1 MPLYGGTCGWS
12 SLGWSTLLST
22 LAKAYITLRFLC
34 GKEPLIG
41 GVVCLRTRG
50 SKLSP
55 LDTIYCATLINSPA
69 FSFNY
74 LENSAVLPEWL
85 FYSLVVFCS
94 VLWRWTNITFLEA
107 RPLNTFG
114 FIYLWMWTTTEISH
128 QLLVTNTSSVQS
140 CVSSTSDNIRHPFA
154 WILLTR
160 LFKTYSFTVLLY

>member
-1 MPLYGGTCGWS
+1 MFFCLIPSTLLTMISFITDFDGISRYVDWYYALLRSPTWFRHPCMLLYAGTCGWFLS
-12 SLGWSTLLST
+12 GWSTLLST

-34 GKEPLIG
+34 GKEPVIG

-114 FIYLWMWTTTEISH
+114 FIYLWM
-128 QLLVTNTSSVQS
+128 
-140 CVSSTSDNIRHPFA
+140 
-154 WILLTR
+154 
-160 LFKTYSFTVLLY
+160 